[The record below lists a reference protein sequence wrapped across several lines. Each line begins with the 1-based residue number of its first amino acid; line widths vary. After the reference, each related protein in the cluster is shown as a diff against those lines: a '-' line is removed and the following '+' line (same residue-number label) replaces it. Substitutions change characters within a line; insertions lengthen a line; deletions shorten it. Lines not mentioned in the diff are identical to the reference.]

1 MTTHMSHIFQL
12 HLGAVEQWEESEEE
26 SGGTRRAGEVETSS
40 SLSNAIEEINERDE
54 IEPRSG

>member
-26 SGGTRRAGEVETSS
+26 SGGTRRAGEVETSF
-40 SLSNAIEEINERDE
+40 IVV
-54 IEPRSG
+54 